1 MSPSTMLGCRQGH
14 EKQWSTGNQNGS
26 KTKKSPSLKKLILSV
41 CCTFHTYCTNESALP
56 ADSNKYKNAGIG
68 ENHLKFIYTGSL
80 FDKGYFAV
88 VKSVFTVM
96 LVNRV
101 VYVDTIDYICSYDV
115 HFSTK
120 FEMLVVSPSLYS
132 NYLL

>member
-1 MSPSTMLGCRQGH
+1 MGKGIGQ
-14 EKQWSTGNQNGS
+14 NQ
-26 KTKKSPSLKKLILSV
+26 KVTKSENTHSVSV

-101 VYVDTIDYICSYDV
+101 VYVDTIDCICFYDV

-120 FEMLVVSPSLYS
+120 FEMLVVLPSLYS
-132 NYLL
+132 SYLL